1 MFMWRWALSATYAYG
16 AGQALGAERLTLVR
30 RWPVLGAEHLTLV
43 RCWALSIDLYVWRSV
58 PVQALSAAWATAHAL
73 GLTVSKVAQAHPIH
87 LVSRLDVY
95 PRW

>member
-58 PVQALSAAWATAHAL
+58 PVQALSAAWIR
-73 GLTVSKVAQAHPIH
+73 VSSVSAHPSP
-87 LVSRLDVY
+87 LADSPADGRGE
-95 PRW
+95 R

>member
-58 PVQALSAAWATAHAL
+58 PVQALSAAWVVWLQCDMVQVWYGL
-73 GLTVSKVAQAHPIH
+73 GMV
-87 LVSRLDVY
+87 
-95 PRW
+95 